1 MICQVIINFLDY
13 NIHDF
18 VIEKNGL
25 RSKMKKY
32 ITALIIL
39 LIVIFGSCSKKEI
52 SSDKIVVEFWHAMG
66 GPLGDALNTMID
78 EFNNTHPNIKI
89 HGVSMGRY
97 QALSQKLMA
106 AIIANTQPDMA
117 QAYES
122 WIAKFIEGDAI
133 VPIEKFIKGK
143 NGLSEKELSDF
154 YPVFIKSNMI
164 NDTIWSF
171 PFNKSVRVMYY
182 NKDMFFQNDLDVNS
196 PPKTW
201 DEFIA
206 VCKIL
211 TQDKDGDG
219 RTDQWGTTFSTEVWQ
234 FENLL
239 LQAGGEIMNEDN
251 TKPLFNS
258 KEGVE
263 ALNHFYDLLNKHKV
277 AYLST
282 GYDGQNDFLASKV
295 AMVEGSSVSMVYLRK
310 GGIPFNLGLA
320 PVPYNR
326 TKHNLISGTNVV
338 IFRNDKESDNEKKQ
352 EACWEFIKWFTSPEQ
367 TAKWSLMTFYMPVR
381 KSALQNKDVIER
393 FKQNPGLEGIY
404 HQLDYATVEPQ
415 IELWFETRKF
425 LGERVIEKVLR
436 NQLTAKEALDN
447 VANQMRK
454 DLKK

>member
-1 MICQVIINFLDY
+1 
-13 NIHDF
+13 
-18 VIEKNGL
+18 
-25 RSKMKKY
+25 MKKY

-66 GPLGDALNTMID
+66 GPLGDALKTMID
-78 EFNNTHPNIKI
+78 EFNNTHPNIRI
-89 HGVSMGRY
+89 DGVSMGRY

-106 AIIANTQPDMA
+106 AILANTQPDMA

-133 VPIEKFIKGK
+133 VAIEKFIKGK

-211 TQDKDGDG
+211 TQDKDEDG

-251 TKPLFNS
+251 TEPLFNS

-263 ALNHFYDLLNKHKV
+263 ALNHFYDLLNTHKV

-282 GYDGQNDFLASKV
+282 GYDGQNDFLASRV

-320 PVPYNR
+320 HVPYNR

-338 IFRNDKESDNEKKQ
+338 IFRNDKEPDNERKQ

-381 KSALQNKDVIER
+381 KSAIQNKEIQER
-393 FKQNPGLEGIY
+393 FKQYPGLEGVY
-404 HQLDYATVEPQ
+404 HQLDYAKVEPQ

-425 LGERVIEKVLR
+425 LEERVIEKVLR

-447 VANQMRK
+447 VANKMRK
-454 DLKK
+454 NLKK